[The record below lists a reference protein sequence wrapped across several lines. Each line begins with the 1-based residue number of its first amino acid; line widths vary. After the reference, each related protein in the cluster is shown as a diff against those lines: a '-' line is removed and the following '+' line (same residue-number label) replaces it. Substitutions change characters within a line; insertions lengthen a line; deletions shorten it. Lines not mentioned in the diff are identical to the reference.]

1 MDKQSIKGLAR
12 DILQNSTTMVGVC
25 MTVIGLVRVFKAVGA
40 KETTLVDGALAI
52 NSLFFLGSA
61 FFSYIALRF
70 EQNSRRMENIADT
83 LFLVG
88 LTVMVG
94 IAFVFAFT
102 LI

>member
-1 MDKQSIKGLAR
+1 MENQNLKGLAR

-40 KETTLVDGALAI
+40 KATTLVDGALAV

-61 FFSYIALRF
+61 LFSYVALRF
-70 EQNSRRMENIADT
+70 ERNSRRMENIADT
-83 LFLVG
+83 LFLTG

-94 IAFVFAFT
+94 IAFFFAFSV
-102 LI
+102 I